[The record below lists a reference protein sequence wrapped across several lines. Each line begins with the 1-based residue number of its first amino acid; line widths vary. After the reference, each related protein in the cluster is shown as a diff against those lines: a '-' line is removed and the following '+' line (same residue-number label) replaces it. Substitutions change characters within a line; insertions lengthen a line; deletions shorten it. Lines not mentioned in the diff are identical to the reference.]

1 MRKQLGDIGGGVTD
15 YESAREHYSAALKQN
30 ASLNEVR
37 LEYIDVLLKLGE
49 VDKAGGE
56 LARVKSAG
64 HLKSA
69 VLFCMGEFFR
79 KNPSLWRRLN
89 HFKWR
94 WISTKIIRNSWST
107 WLRQHSRVHST
118 RKQ

>member
-1 MRKQLGDIGGGVTD
+1 MAQSKIEAAKTLLESRLKITPNAPDLLIGYARMRKQLGDIGGGVTD

-69 VLFCMGEFFR
+69 VAFSAWASSFARIQVCGG
-79 KNPSLWRRLN
+79 
-89 HFKWR
+89 
-94 WISTKIIRNSWST
+94 
-107 WLRQHSRVHST
+107 V
-118 RKQ
+118 